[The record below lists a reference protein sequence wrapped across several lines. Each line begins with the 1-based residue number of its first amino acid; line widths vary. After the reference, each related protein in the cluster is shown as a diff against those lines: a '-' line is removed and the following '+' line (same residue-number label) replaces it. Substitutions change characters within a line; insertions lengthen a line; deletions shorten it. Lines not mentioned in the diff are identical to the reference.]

1 MPKLPA
7 PKMLWKGKEPGLHEL
22 TNLLNLYPE
31 AALILNWSKQ
41 SILRVNVALSKLTA
55 YGPNELVGTPVVQL
69 LPDLDVESLNA
80 GMSRLVNVQRCKRS
94 PLAVQMQVNALD
106 AGGRWLLISLVP
118 GHRMVQKSWQ
128 EKTFEGLARLS
139 SISEADNPYK
149 YLTRTVETIQGIVDA
164 GLVSVYHNFPDLE
177 KLAFRENPPVF
188 PDTINANDLGRLTGF
203 TLWNP
208 GKRVQTEIHRAAR
221 LAELTYV
228 ATIPL
233 GEGKSTT
240 GLLVVADAEKDPI
253 PNLKSLMGIFGAII
267 SSALQHFVLVD
278 AMCND
283 IHNKSEE
290 LATFQAFIDN
300 SPEGILLLQPDLK
313 INEINPSAEF
323 LLGYSRNEV
332 IGQPVE
338 KVLIGSEQ
346 LILALQ
352 VACQGVPTHNIG
364 VTYLNKRHG
373 DTFATQIQIIPV
385 RGEDTVKAIL
395 VYIAD
400 VSEHEQFR
408 ARTQQLEQRAVLG
421 QFSSVI
427 AHELKNPINNI
438 GLNLQYIA
446 KMLPEGDPIQGN
458 INRMVKDSRRL
469 ADLIES
475 ILSYSRLET
484 HFQPVDLLD
493 LINYQLTLWRP
504 RLANLNITHTV
515 KFDGEIPKIMA
526 DSRSLEQV
534 FTNLISNAADAMSAS
549 GGTLA
554 INLRPD
560 HSVEGLPQVEVTVS
574 DSGPGIPDEIK
585 DRIFEPFVTSNKRGG
600 TGLGLAITRQIINAH
615 GGFIKVDSYPGVTI
629 FRVLLR
635 VDHQDKK

>member
-1 MPKLPA
+1 MPA
-7 PKMLWKGKEPGLHEL
+7 PTMLWKGKEPGLHEL

-31 AALILNWSKQ
+31 AALILNRSKN
-41 SILRVNVALSKLTA
+41 SIWRVNAALSKLTA
-55 YGPNELVGTPVVQL
+55 FGPNELVGTPVAQL
-69 LPDLDVESLNA
+69 LPDLDVGSLSA
-80 GMSRLVNVQRCKRS
+80 GVSRLVNVQRSKRS
-94 PLAVQMQVNALD
+94 PLAAQMQANALD
-106 AGGRWLLISLVP
+106 SAGRWLLISLVP
-118 GHRMVQKSWQ
+118 SQRIVQTSWQ
-128 EKTFEGLARLS
+128 EKTFDGLARMS

-149 YLTRTVETIQGIVDA
+149 YLTRAVETIQAIVDA
-164 GLVSVYHNFPDLE
+164 GLVSVYHNFPDLQ
-177 KLAFRENPPVF
+177 KLAFRENPAVF
-188 PDTINANDLGRLTGF
+188 PETINANDLGRLTGY

-253 PNLKSLMGIFGAII
+253 PNLRSLMGIFGAII

-283 IHNKSEE
+283 IHCKSEE

-300 SPEGILLLQPDLK
+300 SQEGILLLEPDLK
-313 INEINPSAEF
+313 ISDINPAAEF
-323 LLGYSRNEV
+323 LLGYSCNEV
-332 IGQPVE
+332 KGQPVE
-338 KVLIGSEQ
+338 KVLIGSDQ

-364 VTYLNKRHG
+364 ITTLNKRHG
-373 DTFATQIQIIPV
+373 ETFATQIQVIPV
-385 RGEDTVKAIL
+385 RSEEKIKDIL
-395 VYIAD
+395 VYITD

-421 QFSSVI
+421 QFSSII

-438 GLNLQYIA
+438 SLNLQFIA
-446 KMLPEGDPIQGN
+446 KMLPEEDPVQSN
-458 INRMVKDSRRL
+458 IKGMVKDARRL

-484 HFQPVDLLD
+484 HFQPVDLVD
-493 LINYQLTLWRP
+493 LINYQLTVWRP

-515 KFDGEIPKIMA
+515 KVDGEIPKIMA

-534 FTNLISNAADAMSAS
+534 FTNLISNAAEAMSAS

-560 HSVEGLPQVEVTVS
+560 HSVEGLRQVEVTVS
-574 DSGPGIPDEIK
+574 DSGPGIPDDIR

-635 VDHQDKK
+635 VDHQEKK